1 MPTRSSAANPAQ
13 ASQRETWARK
23 AGTPLANQF
32 IRRIPLMTTTI
43 ENPIA
48 APSNNGVFTK
58 DVPAEVELREL
69 VIRPRRG
76 WIGIDWEEMW
86 HFRELLYFMTWRDV
100 KVRYKQ
106 SALGVAWAVI
116 VPVFSM
122 VIFTVI
128 FGNFADMKKQL
139 PEGLNYAVFVYGGL
153 LPWTFFASAISL
165 GGLSLVNQQTLLTKI
180 YFPRLFVPA
189 SAVGGALV
197 DMAIS
202 FGVMFALMGWYHVV
216 PTWTIFGLVPMM
228 ILLILA
234 SLGVAFYLSA
244 ITVTYRDFR
253 FILQFLVQAWMYLSP
268 VIYPVHLVPPR
279 FQWVLALNPMYGII
293 EGFRWSLL
301 GKFQTLNYQN
311 LAISSASSIIIF
323 VFGLFYFRKTERRFA
338 DIA

>member
-1 MPTRSSAANPAQ
+1 
-13 ASQRETWARK
+13 
-23 AGTPLANQF
+23 
-32 IRRIPLMTTTI
+32 MTTTL
-43 ENPIA
+43 EQSPTAGPVA
-48 APSNNGVFTK
+48 AGGSSAVGDLIDRVGG
-58 DVPAEVELREL
+58 ELATEQTPVREL

-76 WIGIDWEEMW
+76 WIGIDWDEMW

-106 SALGVAWAVI
+106 SALGVAWAI
-116 VPVFSM
+116 LVPAFSM

-139 PEGLNYAVFVYGGL
+139 PEGLNYSLFVYAGL

-197 DMAIS
+197 DLAIS
-202 FGVMFALMGWYHVV
+202 FGVMFSLMIWYHVT
-216 PTWTIFGLVPMM
+216 PTWTIVGLIPMM
-228 ILLILA
+228 LLLNLA
-234 SLGVAFYLSA
+234 SLGIAFFLSA

-253 FILQFLVQAWMYLSP
+253 FIMQFLVQAWMYLSP
-268 VIYPVHLVPPR
+268 VIYPVHLVPAR
-279 FQWVLALNPMYGII
+279 YQWMLAINPMYGII
-293 EGFRWSLL
+293 DGFRWSLL
-301 GKFQTLNYQN
+301 GKFQPLNLTNLSISTL
-311 LAISSASSIIIF
+311 SSIVLF

>member
-1 MPTRSSAANPAQ
+1 MSLPMENVATGPSITVPLVANVVSDEMPH
-13 ASQRETWARK
+13 
-23 AGTPLANQF
+23 
-32 IRRIPLMTTTI
+32 
-43 ENPIA
+43 
-48 APSNNGVFTK
+48 
-58 DVPAEVELREL
+58 DHEL

-76 WIGIDWEEMW
+76 WIAVDWAEMW

-116 VPVFSM
+116 VPALSA

-128 FGNFADMKKQL
+128 FGNFADMKKEL
-139 PEGLNYAVFVYGGL
+139 PPGLNYSAFVYAGL

-165 GGLSLVNQQTLLTKI
+165 GGLSLVSQQQLLTKI

-189 SAVGGALV
+189 SAVTGALV

-202 FGVMFALMGWYHVV
+202 FGVMFSIMAWYHIA
-216 PTWTIFGLVPMM
+216 PSWSILGLVPLM
-228 ILLILA
+228 ILLNLA
-234 SLGVAFYLSA
+234 SLGIAFYLSA

-268 VIYPVHLVPPR
+268 VIYPVRVVPHR
-279 FQWVLALNPMYGII
+279 FQWLLALNPMYGII
-293 EGFRWSLL
+293 DGFRWALFGEL
-301 GKFQTLNYQN
+301 QPLQPMN
-311 LAISSASSIIIF
+311 LALASLSSVGLFA
-323 VFGLFYFRKTERRFA
+323 FGLFYFRKTERRFA

>member
-1 MPTRSSAANPAQ
+1 MS
-13 ASQRETWARK
+13 
-23 AGTPLANQF
+23 L
-32 IRRIPLMTTTI
+32 TI
-43 ENPIA
+43 ETSA
-48 APSNNGVFTK
+48 TTASLAPSEVT
-58 DVPAEVELREL
+58 DMLPDAVPQEHEL

-76 WIGIDWEEMW
+76 WIAVDWAEMW

-116 VPVFSM
+116 VPALSA

-128 FGNFADMKKQL
+128 FGNFADMKKEL
-139 PEGLNYAVFVYGGL
+139 PPGLNYSAFVYAGL

-165 GGLSLVNQQTLLTKI
+165 GGLSLVSQQQLLTKI

-189 SAVGGALV
+189 SAVAGALV

-202 FGVMFALMGWYHVV
+202 FGVMFSIMAWYHIA
-216 PTWTIFGLVPMM
+216 PTWSILGLVPLM
-228 ILLILA
+228 ILLNLA
-234 SLGVAFYLSA
+234 SLGIAFYLSA
-244 ITVTYRDFR
+244 VTVTYRDFR

-268 VIYPVHLVPPR
+268 VIYPVRVVPHR
-279 FQWVLALNPMYGII
+279 FQWLLALNPMYGII
-293 EGFRWSLL
+293 DGFRWALFGGL
-301 GKFQTLNYQN
+301 QTLQPMNVV
-311 LAISSASSIIIF
+311 LAALSSIALF